1 MSALTKPEDAFARRD
16 PKSMSG
22 AVYDR
27 WYCSPYPQSIAY
39 QLHEAIPHSH
49 AEQIRQ
55 VAQNEGAVLT
65 RIEGLIFLIT
75 LAALLASALAVS
87 AAMATAIFERRAEVG
102 LMKALGA
109 GKLAVAAV
117 FFAEAALLALLGG
130 LVGFVA
136 GGMLARQ
143 IGQTIFNSQIAIQ
156 PVLLP
161 VILVIAVLVTFSG
174 SAVAIRRAVGLDP
187 VFALRGE
194 L

>member
-1 MSALTKPEDAFARRD
+1 
-16 PKSMSG
+16 
-22 AVYDR
+22 
-27 WYCSPYPQSIAY
+27 
-39 QLHEAIPHSH
+39 
-49 AEQIRQ
+49 
-55 VAQNEGAVLT
+55 
-65 RIEGLIFLIT
+65 
-75 LAALLASALAVS
+75 
-87 AAMATAIFERRAEVG
+87 
-102 LMKALGA
+102 MKALGA

-130 LVGFVA
+130 LVGFAA
-136 GGMLARQ
+136 GGLLARQ